1 MKKMLNTIIAILI
14 FVLFPSLVLAED
26 VQVKEI
32 KQIEKSEGVE
42 IVSEPKVSD
51 TTVKFDIKLKSIG
64 DYVKYKLVID
74 NKDDIEYEIDKKS
87 FENNEYISYEVESDN
102 LEKLEANK

>member
-1 MKKMLNTIIAILI
+1 MGYNDIVGRVGKAMKKMLNTIIAILI

-42 IVSEPKVSD
+42 ISD
-51 TTVKFDIKLKSIG
+51 SSI
-64 DYVKYKLVID
+64 I
-74 NKDDIEYEIDKKS
+74 
-87 FENNEYISYEVESDN
+87 ISRYT
-102 LEKLEANK
+102 